1 MNLFIYYIEVEYFE
15 EDYIND
21 VHEQSDAKEL
31 CSICLEIFH

>member
-1 MNLFIYYIEVEYFE
+1 MNLIIYCYEVWYFE

-21 VHEQSDAKEL
+21 VHEQSDAEEP